1 MNIPRGMDYSPV
13 SENSTVKMC
22 CFGSLALGLSGQHC
36 RAEGVQAATSEVNLA
51 ETGFTRENDGSVP
64 LRHRSEAHWSVT
76 TSAVEVAL
84 SLAIGPLDFRFESS
98 AHGPHLRDSTRQR
111 SPYDTYVIG
120 LVASRGRPS
129 RHRWIPNSS
138 HARRCPVPYSVVAA
152 LFGASRG
159 VRGRTVRFR
168 GVPGRPGAYRSVP
181 RRPFRGV
188 PGRSEAFRG
197 VPVRSGAF
205 RGVPGRS
212 GAIRSVPGRAGACRG
227 VPGRA
232 GAFSSFLK
240 HSG

>member
-36 RAEGVQAATSEVNLA
+36 RVVGVQAATSEVNLA

-159 VRGRTVRFR
+159 VRGLHIDFVAVVGGASMTFAAR
-168 GVPGRPGAYRSVP
+168 GRPGRCDDRDCVERETDRSP
-181 RRPFRGV
+181 CRPLTLQCI
-188 PGRSEAFRG
+188 AW
-197 VPVRSGAF
+197 
-205 RGVPGRS
+205 
-212 GAIRSVPGRAGACRG
+212 
-227 VPGRA
+227 
-232 GAFSSFLK
+232 
-240 HSG
+240 